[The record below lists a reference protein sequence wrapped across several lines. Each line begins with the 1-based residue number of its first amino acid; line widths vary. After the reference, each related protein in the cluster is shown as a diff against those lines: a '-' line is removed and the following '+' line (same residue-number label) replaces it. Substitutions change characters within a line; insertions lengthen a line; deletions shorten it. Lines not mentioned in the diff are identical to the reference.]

1 MTALL
6 AGVKVLSLTHY
17 LQGPSCVQ
25 FLADLGADVIKVER
39 IGGAYERYWS
49 GANTYVEDESV
60 FFMLAGRNQRSI
72 ELDFRTFEGSKVL
85 WSLIDESDVLVENFR
100 PGVLTK
106 YGFSYEE
113 VSRRN
118 PGIIFCSLTGYGST
132 GPAATNAGQDLL
144 VQSLSGLISLSG
156 SSGTPPTPVG
166 TAVVDQHAA
175 TIGALGI
182 LAALV
187 GRSRTGKGVKV
198 DSNLLSAALDLQI
211 EPLTYYLNGAKL
223 WERSESGISSRFHDA
238 PYGVFKTADGWL
250 TLSMSRGELLADAFE
265 DRRFVEFSKSDQFTR
280 REELN
285 SLIAEKMATRSMSEW
300 EKTFSKAGVWHAPV
314 RDYDDVESDP
324 QIAHNNSFVE
334 FDLPRAGRVRL
345 VNHPV
350 RYDGVAP
357 EMRLPPPKT
366 GEHTTEVLTDLGY
379 NKDAIA
385 SLRSAGAAGPDRA
398 STPVN
403 RGPSAPRR
411 RQPKSVDA

>member
-72 ELDFRTFEGSKVL
+72 ELDFRTVEGRKVL
-85 WSLIDESDVLVENFR
+85 WSLIDESDVLVKNFR

-156 SSGTPPTPVG
+156 S
-166 TAVVDQHAA
+166 
-175 TIGALGI
+175 
-182 LAALV
+182 
-187 GRSRTGKGVKV
+187 
-198 DSNLLSAALDLQI
+198 
-211 EPLTYYLNGAKL
+211 
-223 WERSESGISSRFHDA
+223 
-238 PYGVFKTADGWL
+238 
-250 TLSMSRGELLADAFE
+250 
-265 DRRFVEFSKSDQFTR
+265 
-280 REELN
+280 
-285 SLIAEKMATRSMSEW
+285 
-300 EKTFSKAGVWHAPV
+300 
-314 RDYDDVESDP
+314 
-324 QIAHNNSFVE
+324 
-334 FDLPRAGRVRL
+334 
-345 VNHPV
+345 
-350 RYDGVAP
+350 
-357 EMRLPPPKT
+357 
-366 GEHTTEVLTDLGY
+366 
-379 NKDAIA
+379 
-385 SLRSAGAAGPDRA
+385 
-398 STPVN
+398 
-403 RGPSAPRR
+403 
-411 RQPKSVDA
+411 